1 LDDETHPGGESWGD
15 ATDAKRREVA
25 WCQNYYRPGDV
36 ERAIDKSVDHCSPRL
51 DESLSGELRS
61 VRVPAARGLQ
71 RAFQTVPSQVC
82 LAVNQ
87 QARETKAL
95 TASRI
100 PPERRL

>member
-1 LDDETHPGGESWGD
+1 VSELLSARRCRAGD
-15 ATDAKRREVA
+15 RQIRRPL
-25 WCQNYYRPGDV
+25 Q
-36 ERAIDKSVDHCSPRL
+36 SSPL
-51 DESLSGELRS
+51 DESLSAELRS

-71 RAFQTVPSQVC
+71 RNFQTGPSQVC

-95 TASRI
+95 AASLI